1 MTAVIVAGGK
11 GSRLGADIKKQ
22 YIKINNKEI
31 LIHTLD
37 VFVNCNVVSEI
48 ILVVPTDDV
57 EFVKSMVKGYGYKN
71 IKIVA
76 GGAERSQ
83 SVHEGVRQAKTRCVI
98 VHDAVRPFVT
108 QEMIKNIYDEL
119 QTSNAVTTAIPITDT
134 VKIVKDDIVY
144 RTIDRKSVY
153 RIQTPQGFV
162 TNILESAYEECED
175 YTVTDEC
182 MLMENIGEVVKVI
195 EGSYNNIKITTDID
209 LKLANVIMSETKEK
223 IKEEKIEVCTK
234 DGKKK
239 VDIYTDGAC
248 SGNPGAGG
256 YGVVMIFDGI
266 EKELKDGF
274 VKTTNNRME
283 LLAVIVALKSLKSR
297 CEVTLYSDSKY
308 VVDAVNK
315 GWLMNWEKKNWKHS
329 NPDGVPNKDLWKEL
343 IDVLNTQDVT
353 FVWVK
358 GHNDNKYNERCDE
371 LARSAITEGNLKV
384 DVGYNK

>member
-1 MTAVIVAGGK
+1 MTAVIVAGGN

-31 LIHTLD
+31 LIHTLE
-37 VFVNCNVVSEI
+37 VFVNCDVVSEI
-48 ILVVPTDDV
+48 ILVVPADDV
-57 EFVKSMVKGYGYKN
+57 EFVRNMVEGYGYSDIN
-71 IKIVA
+71 VVA
-76 GGAERSQ
+76 GGTERCH
-83 SVHEGVRQAKTRCVI
+83 SVYAGVKLAKTRCVI

-108 QEMIKNIYDEL
+108 CEMIKNVYDEL
-119 QTSNAVTTAIPITDT
+119 QTTNAVTTAVPVTDT
-134 VKIVKDDIVY
+134 IKVVKDDIVY

-153 RIQTPQGFV
+153 AIQTPQGFV
-162 TNILESAYEECED
+162 TDILKLAYEESTD
-175 YTVTDEC
+175 YSITDDC

-195 EGSYNNIKITTDID
+195 EGSYNNIKITTNID
-209 LKLANVIMSETKEK
+209 LKLATLIMNEAKENVI
-223 IKEEKIEVCTK
+223 EEKIEVVAK
-234 DGKKK
+234 NGKKK

-283 LLAVIVALKSLKSR
+283 LLAVIVALNSLKSR
-297 CEVTLYSDSKY
+297 CDVTLYSDSKY

-315 GWLMNWEKKNWKHS
+315 GWLVNWEKKNWKHS
-329 NPDGVPNKDLWKEL
+329 NPDGVPNKDLWKQL
-343 IDVLNTQDVT
+343 LDVLNKQDVT

-371 LARSAITEGNLKV
+371 LARSAITDGNLKV
-384 DVGYNK
+384 DTGYNK

>member
-37 VFVNCNVVSEI
+37 VFVNCDVVSEI
-48 ILVVPTDDV
+48 ILVVPVDDV
-57 EFVKSMVKGYGYKN
+57 QFVRDMVNSYGYNN
-71 IKIVA
+71 INVVA
-76 GGAERSQ
+76 GGTERCH
-83 SVHEGVRQAKTRCVI
+83 SVYNGVRLAKTRCVV

-108 QEMIKNIYDEL
+108 CEMIKNIYNEL
-119 QTSNAVTTAIPITDT
+119 QTVNAVTTAVPITDT
-134 VKIVKDDIVY
+134 VKIVKDNIVY

-153 RIQTPQGFV
+153 SIQTPQGFV
-162 TNILESAYEECED
+162 TNILESAYEECTD
-175 YTVTDEC
+175 YNITDDC
-182 MLMENIGEVVKVI
+182 MLMENIGETVNVI

-209 LKLANVIMSETKEK
+209 LKLAKIIM
-223 IKEEKIEVCTK
+223 EEKKELAQQKEIEVPTK
-234 DGKKK
+234 NGKKE

-266 EKELKDGF
+266 EKELKEGF
-274 VKTTNNRME
+274 IRTTNNRME

-297 CEVTLYSDSKY
+297 CNVTLYSDSKY

-315 GWLMNWEKKNWKHS
+315 GWLLNWEKKNWKHA
-329 NPDGVPNKDLWKEL
+329 NPDGVPNKDLWKQLIEL
-343 IDVLNTQDVT
+343 LNAQDVK

-371 LARSAITEGNLKV
+371 LARSAISEGNLKV
-384 DVGYNK
+384 DAGYNK